1 MSLKLPIPTPRK
13 KTPPKRP
20 APSRRR
26 KHKPAP
32 PASGAAA

>member
-1 MSLKLPIPTPRK
+1 MSLKLPIPAPRK

-20 APSRRR
+20 APSGRR

-32 PASGAAA
+32 PGSGCK